1 MVIYCS
7 KALQKALKLTK
18 ADMVEAEN
26 IKENDF
32 YSWHGHIAKV
42 DGRNLI
48 VLMKDKT
55 MYCLLFRNKLPRT
68 ASKFA
73 NLGKEAIPYTLEA
86 GSVNFKEIN
95 AYMSNLGD
103 IVFAEKS
110 DRQITGNITRMILD
124 MSYAWGY
131 DWIDNE
137 TIQVYEAWRQ
147 NNMIKKL
154 NKDYIIPFEAMFDA
168 LFEIED

>member
-48 VLMKDKT
+48 VLMNDKT

-73 NLGKEAIPYTLEA
+73 NLVKEAIPYTLEA
-86 GSVNFKEIN
+86 GSVNFKENN

-103 IVFAEKS
+103 IVFAL
-110 DRQITGNITRMILD
+110 R
-124 MSYAWGY
+124 
-131 DWIDNE
+131 
-137 TIQVYEAWRQ
+137 
-147 NNMIKKL
+147 
-154 NKDYIIPFEAMFDA
+154 IIPDVSITYTKIMLQKILAQ
-168 LFEIED
+168 